1 MGGDF
6 ADGGASRPAQPPV
19 GSAFDEL
26 EFAMPPDQLARI
38 AAMLWLMGAAMGFA
52 GSLLPHGSGVDTRG
66 WLVLSMLAVLM
77 AGVSLVVGVR
87 RPMAVQYLLAAVA
100 LGAISFALLC
110 AHHTPTIYLA
120 SSLYVLLSIYAAIFF
135 ATEPYIAY
143 LVAQTASSAVIFLTS
158 GLPTAGAAWLVC
170 VGTATTVGVVVHIL
184 RNALSRAA
192 TADPLTGLANRRA
205 FESMLTRELANSART
220 GEPVCVAVFDLDHF
234 KEINDAGGHHEG
246 DRVLIEVS
254 RHWSER
260 IRPRDVLVRSGGDEF
275 VLLMPGATAAASLD
289 VLQRLRATS
298 THRFSAGLAQ
308 AVPGAP
314 MDDLLRRADDACYEA
329 KAAGGDCV
337 VAAELTGRRQ
347 EPPGPT
353 RAPEVDPGGHSRPGL
368 TDGTG
373 SRQKRH

>member
-1 MGGDF
+1 MGDPM
-6 ADGGASRPAQPPV
+6 DGGETRPAQPPV
-19 GSAFDEL
+19 GSAFDEI
-26 EFAMPPDQLARI
+26 EFAMPPEQLSRI

-66 WLVLSMLAVLM
+66 WLLLSFLAVLM
-77 AGVSLVVGVR
+77 AGTSLVVGVR
-87 RPMAVQYLLAAVA
+87 RPMAVQYVLASVA

-110 AHHTPTIYLA
+110 AHHSPTIYIA

-143 LVAQTASSAVIFLTS
+143 LVAQTVTSAAIFLTS
-158 GLPTAGAAWLVC
+158 GLPTADAAWLVC
-170 VGTATTVGVVVHIL
+170 VGTATTVGVVVHLL
-184 RNALSRAA
+184 RNALAKAA

-205 FESMLTRELANSART
+205 FESMLTRELANCIRT
-220 GEPVCVAVFDLDHF
+220 GEPLCVAVFDLDHF
-234 KEINDAGGHHEG
+234 KEINDARGHHEG
-246 DRVLIEVS
+246 DRVLIDVS
-254 RHWSER
+254 RHWAER

-275 VLLMPGATAAASLD
+275 VLLMPGANAAASLD

-337 VAAELTGRRQ
+337 VAADLDRRRHEQ
-347 EPPGPT
+347 PGPT
-353 RAPEVDPGGHSRPGL
+353 RPATVERNREDRPGFAPGPRPRPQL
-368 TDGTG
+368 G
-373 SRQKRH
+373 